1 MHAGE
6 TKIQAIIDST
16 RQYVIPLFQRPYSW
30 ESPQWATLWQDLAE
44 LCEEEHPRNHFIGSI
59 VTMPSKSVP
68 EGVTKYI
75 LIDGQQ
81 RLTTLLILLAVIR
94 DKARKLSGNLADKI
108 DDLLLKNRH
117 QVGTEIYKLLP
128 TQVDRPAFCAIMDGD
143 AALKGAPLTTA
154 YAFFARR
161 LRLSPDIGL
170 EKLYD
175 VIRNHLVLV
184 SIVLDKD
191 DNPNLIFESLNA
203 KGRPLTQADL
213 IRNFFFMRID
223 TRLQEKMYAEY
234 WKPMQDRL
242 GENLT
247 EYIRHFLMRDGKIV
261 RQSDIYF
268 TLKESIEDRSDD
280 EIICYLQDVAS
291 FSHYYAKL
299 LRPQEEKGAKI
310 RERMDRLNRYEATTT
325 YPFLLNVYHDYDKR
339 KLSETDF
346 SIILDMLE
354 SFLIRRFI
362 CGVATSG
369 LTKIFPSLY
378 AQAGRWASL
387 VEGVRQALRDRNFP
401 RDQQFKEL
409 FVTTKIYGGDR
420 LAKAKL
426 ILERLELSFEHKEQV
441 DPGTLTI
448 EHVMPRTPTDWWRQH
463 LGDDWEAVHEEW
475 LDTVGNLTLTGY
487 NSELSNSDF
496 PTKKNQLQASHVELN
511 KYFATVGVWDEQ
523 AIARRGESLA
533 ERALTVWPDFARRD
547 EAGDEEIASEE
558 EVQDDVRF
566 LIAKV
571 IDHFGGERGRMG
583 KGIRIFYHVGD
594 GKVLNIKYSKR
605 HSDYYWFGFHAS
617 LWEDIGKVGATHVVF
632 ILLPDVF
639 VTVPV
644 AVMKEYITEAGFSPK
659 SDGTVRHYH
668 VLISTGAKPELFH
681 HGKSSSIPLKPYCT
695 KFEA

>member
-6 TKIQAIIDST
+6 TKIQAIIDSA

-30 ESPQWATLWQDLAE
+30 ESPQWTTLWQDLAE

-81 RLTTLLILLAVIR
+81 RLTTLLILLAVVR
-94 DKARKLSGNLADKI
+94 DKARKQPGNLADKI

-117 QVGTEIYKLLP
+117 QEGTEIYKLLP
-128 TQVDRPAFCAIMDGD
+128 TQVDRPAFCAIMDGE
-143 AALKGAPLTTA
+143 AAPKATPLTTA
-154 YAFFARR
+154 YEFYARR

-170 EKLYD
+170 EKLYNI
-175 VIRNHLVLV
+175 IRNHLVLV

-191 DNPNLIFESLNA
+191 DNPYLIFESLNA

-223 TRLQEKMYAEY
+223 VKLQEKMYAEY

-268 TLKESIEDRSDD
+268 TLKESIEDRSHD
-280 EIICYLQDVAS
+280 EIITYLQEVAA
-291 FSHYYAKL
+291 FSHYYSKL

-310 RERMDRLNRYEATTT
+310 RERMDRLNRYEATTA
-325 YPFLLNVYHDYDKR
+325 YPFLLNVYYEYERK
-339 KLSETDF
+339 KLSEADF
-346 SIILDMLE
+346 SVILDMVE

-369 LTKIFPSLY
+369 LTKIFPSLF
-378 AQAGRWASL
+378 AQAGRWPSL
-387 VEGVRQALRDRNFP
+387 AEGVRQTLRDKSFP
-401 RDQQFKEL
+401 RDQQFKEQ
-409 FVTTKIYGGDR
+409 FITAKIYGGDR
-420 LAKAKL
+420 SAKAKL
-426 ILERLELSFEHKEQV
+426 ILERLELSFEHKEPV
-441 DPGTLTI
+441 DPETLTI

-496 PTKKNQLQASHVELN
+496 PTKKSQLQASHVELS

-523 AIARRGESLA
+523 AIARRGEFLA

-547 EAGDEEIASEE
+547 AASDGEVAAEE
-558 EVQDDVRF
+558 EVQDDVRL

-571 IDHFGGERGRMG
+571 IDHFGGEKERLG
-583 KGIRIFYHVGD
+583 KGNRIFYQVGD

-605 HSDYYWFGFHAS
+605 HSEYYWFGFHAS
-617 LWEDIGKVGATHVVF
+617 LWEDIGKAGATHVVF
-632 ILLPDVF
+632 ILLP
-639 VTVPV
+639 V
-644 AVMKEYITEAGFSPK
+644 AVMREYIAEAGFSPK

-668 VLISTGAKPELFH
+668 VMISTDSKPEMFH
-681 HGKSSSIPLKPYCT
+681 RGKTGRIPLKPYYT
-695 KFEA
+695 KFES